1 MSLILNLM
9 DFDRVQQYSL
19 IIDEGPFTG
28 ESWILQDNDGREVPE
43 MVSYLMQSD
52 SVSEVHKIVF
62 TRNDHSTLELAVVG
76 ASKCQHS
83 KNLDGKSSPP

>member
-1 MSLILNLM
+1 MSLIFNLM

-19 IIDEGPFTG
+19 IIDKGPYTS
-28 ESWILQDNDGREVPE
+28 ESWILQDNNGRNVPQ

-62 TRNDHSTLELAVVG
+62 TRNDQSTLELAVVG
-76 ASKCQHS
+76 VSTCSKIS
-83 KNLDGKSSPP
+83 DGKSSPP